1 MGSWGLVT
9 TVKAPE
15 EQILA
20 FVAHHLGLGASRL
33 WLYFD
38 DPDDPAFERV
48 AKLPRVTATRCTDW
62 YWAMRG
68 GRHEQHQNRQAR
80 NARHTQRKCK
90 LDWLGHIDV
99 DEFLHAARPVSEI
112 LGAIP
117 PDIPNVLMESFEAM
131 HTPDLPDDIFTARH
145 FRGPL
150 HRQHRD
156 LHSAIFGPAAVA
168 LPKGSLAHA
177 IGKSFC
183 RPAVKGLAIRLHEVF
198 LNKERLRSQF
208 HPELRVLHF
217 HAQDPVAWRR
227 ALPFRLV
234 SGAYHH
240 PIERPL
246 QAFLTDASDEVIDQF
261 YEAAMTLTP
270 EKIDLLMAHDRLV
283 TANLTLRAKVQDLL
297 AGRLG

>member
-1 MGSWGLVT
+1 MVSWGLVT

-15 EQILA
+15 EQVLA
-20 FVAHHLGLGASRL
+20 FVAHHLGLGASCL

-38 DPDDPAFERV
+38 DPDDPAFDRV
-48 AKLPRVTATRCTDW
+48 AKMPRVTATRCTDL
-62 YWAMRG
+62 YWAKRG
-68 GRHEQHQNRQAR
+68 GRNDRHQNRQAR

-99 DEFLHAARPVSEI
+99 DEFLHAPRPVSDI
-112 LGAIP
+112 LAEMPAAIP
-117 PDIPNVLMESFEAM
+117 NLLMESFEAM

-150 HRQHRD
+150 RRPHRD
-156 LHSAIFGPAAVA
+156 LHPAIFGPAAVA

-198 LNKERLRSQF
+198 LDKERLQSPF
-208 HPELRVLHF
+208 HPELRILHF

-240 PIERPL
+240 PTDRRL
-246 QAFLTDASDEVIDQF
+246 QAYLTDASDEVIDQF
-261 YEAAMTLTP
+261 YAATMTLTP
-270 EKIDLLMAHDRLV
+270 EKIDLLTAHDRLV
-283 TANLTLRAKVQDLL
+283 TADLTLRAKVQDLL